1 MADIAFIAATLIVFG
16 VAHFYLEACDRLK
29 VKPKP

>member
-1 MADIAFIAATLIVFG
+1 MTDLLFIALTVLFFG
-16 VAHFYLEACDRLK
+16 IAHVYVEACDRLK